1 MRWSRN
7 DPRPLRDA
15 LDEVSAEL
23 GLVAPETF
31 ALVCRH
37 WDELVGRDLSAHATP
52 RSLREGVLTV
62 SVDDAPW
69 ATRLRYL
76 ETEVATRVDELV
88 APGAVTA
95 LRTVVRRDP
104 EAGRGQPQ

>member
-1 MRWSRN
+1 VRLSRD

-31 ALVCRH
+31 ETVCRH

-52 RSLREGVLTV
+52 RSLRDGVLTV

-76 ETEVATRVDELV
+76 ETDVVTRANELV
-88 APGAVTA
+88 TPGAVTA
-95 LRTVVRRDP
+95 MRTVVQRDP
-104 EAGRGQPQ
+104 GAGRAHS